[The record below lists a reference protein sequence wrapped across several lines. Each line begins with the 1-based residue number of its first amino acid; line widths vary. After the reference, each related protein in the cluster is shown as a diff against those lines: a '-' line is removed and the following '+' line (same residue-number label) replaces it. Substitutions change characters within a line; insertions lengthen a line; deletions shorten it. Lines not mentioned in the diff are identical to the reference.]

1 MRFTLT
7 FINLIFMLMISSV
20 VSGSVKIHKNY
31 NKDDIKKLIIVNAK
45 LTKYVSPSLGL
56 ALAATESNFNP
67 NALSSKGAIGIMQIM
82 PLTAKKKY
90 GIEKYKL
97 YDPEINIKVG
107 LHFLD
112 SLIKRYKGR
121 VDIALSHYNGG
132 SAVGVWPKVK
142 IIPVTYSYVVK
153 VLKKSSKFKKY
164 NKNTI
169 KILKSQN
176 IAFDP
181 YKELN
186 NNLTSVDEWIKIFY
200 DYKKNY
206 N

>member
-97 YDPEINIKVG
+97 YDPQINIKVG

-186 NNLTSVDEWIKIFY
+186 NNLTSVDEWLKIFD

>member
-1 MRFTLT
+1 MR
-7 FINLIFMLMISSV
+7 INLI
-20 VSGSVKIHKNY
+20 
-31 NKDDIKKLIIVNAK
+31 DD
-45 LTKYVSPSLGL
+45 P
-56 ALAATESNFNP
+56 
-67 NALSSKGAIGIMQIM
+67 
-82 PLTAKKKY
+82 
-90 GIEKYKL
+90 IEKIKFDFKIYGKSIL
-97 YDPEINIKVG
+97 LIKVFNIEKIEDLINKENLIQNFRG
-107 LHFLD
+107 AHFLD

-164 NKNTI
+164 NQDVIINVKP
-169 KILKSQN
+169 QN
-176 IAFDP
+176 IVFDP

-186 NNLTSVDEWIKIFY
+186 NNLDSVDQWLKIFD
-200 DYKKNY
+200 DYKKFY

>member
-186 NNLTSVDEWIKIFY
+186 NNLSSVDEWLKIFD

>member
-1 MRFTLT
+1 MRFIVT
-7 FINLIFMLMISSV
+7 FFNFFCIIMISNV
-20 VSGSVKIHKNY
+20 AFGNVKINNY
-31 NKDDIKKLIIVNAK
+31 YSKGDIKRLIIANAK

-56 ALAATESNFNP
+56 ALAETESSFNP
-67 NALSSKGAIGIMQIM
+67 NAVSSKGAIGIMQIM

-90 GIEKYKL
+90 GIEKFRL
-97 YDPEINIKVG
+97 YNPEINIKIG

-164 NKNTI
+164 NQDVIINVKPQ
-169 KILKSQN
+169 KIV
-176 IAFDP
+176 FDP

-186 NNLTSVDEWIKIFY
+186 NNLDSVDQWLKIFD
-200 DYKKNY
+200 DYKKIY

>member
-186 NNLTSVDEWIKIFY
+186 NNLTSVDEWLKIFD